1 MEGVFIGFLLIPAI
15 VFVIAVI
22 VAGHRLSHGY
32 GPLNSVLWFFLTL
45 FLGGVVCIILF
56 MLYASI
62 YYSGGGH

>member
-22 VAGHRLSHGY
+22 VPGYRFSQGY

-45 FLGGVVCIILF
+45 FLGGVVRMILF